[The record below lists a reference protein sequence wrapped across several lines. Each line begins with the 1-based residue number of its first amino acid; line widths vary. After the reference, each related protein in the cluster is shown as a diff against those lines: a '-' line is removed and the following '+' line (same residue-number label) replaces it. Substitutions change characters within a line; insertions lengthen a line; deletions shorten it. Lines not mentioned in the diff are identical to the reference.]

1 VTIAYVYGWRM
12 RSEILPLQ
20 RRQVDLAART
30 LRLSPETTNKEPGRA
45 VYLTPELER
54 LVREQ
59 LARVHGLERRT
70 GRIIPASFPHL
81 ERFEGRSI
89 RDSRRAWKTACRRAG
104 CPGMLR
110 HDFRRTAVRN
120 LVNTGTPEKVAMLI
134 TGHRSR
140 SVFDRYHIV
149 APDDLQAA
157 TARLA
162 ARDGDVSGDV
172 RLPAVDG
179 RAGSAENH
187 GARL

>member
-1 VTIAYVYGWRM
+1 M
-12 RSEILPLQ
+12 
-20 RRQVDLAART
+20 AR
-30 LRLSPETTNKEPGRA
+30 GRV

-70 GRIIPASFPHL
+70 GRIIPALFPHL
-81 ERFEGRSI
+81 EGRFEGRPI
-89 RDSRRAWKTACRRAG
+89 RDFRRAWKTACRRAG

-110 HDFRRTAVRN
+110 HGFRRTAVRN
-120 LVNTGTPEKVAMLI
+120 LVNAGTPEKVAMLI
-134 TGHRSR
+134 TGHRRR
-140 SVFDRYHIV
+140 SVFDRYHIIV
-149 APDDLQAA
+149 APEDLKAV

-179 RAGSAENH
+179 RAGSAEND